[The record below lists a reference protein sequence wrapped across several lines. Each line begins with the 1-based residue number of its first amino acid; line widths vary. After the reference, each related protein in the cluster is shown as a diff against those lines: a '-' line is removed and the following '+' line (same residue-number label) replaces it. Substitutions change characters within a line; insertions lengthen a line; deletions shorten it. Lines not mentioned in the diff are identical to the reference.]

1 MSQTGDVD
9 WNTTPAG
16 TAPEGQISELADSP
30 SLAYR
35 ITASNVV
42 CAVFVILTV
51 GLRFYTRMH
60 IVRGLGYDD
69 YALLLAVV
77 FWALLVATLEVL
89 LKYGLGRHV
98 WNISLDDFS
107 PHYLLGRVLAAVFY
121 TAAMFFVKTSLLLLY
136 RRLFDVYRFYKRWW
150 FVMTYTI
157 AHTLTA
163 IVLSFFACD
172 PPAAQWDLH
181 IQHRTCISTKTLI
194 AIPIFHC
201 VNDLLILSLP
211 IPLIWSL
218 NLGPKRKAQV
228 ATVFFLG
235 SASCIVSICRL
246 IPISKLLHQPRYG
259 DVTWHWTPVAIW
271 TQVELTFCIICA
283 CVPILKPFLSRHF
296 PAIFPNNPDTRNRD
310 TAFES
315 PGLSTTIRFPAMQQL
330 QQQQQLQLQLQQQ
343 LQEQQQR
350 RQRERAWST
359 AEHSQVSP
367 RIGGPASGAASSAAV
382 VGPGGTVVRKA
393 STWTIGRMSTRRK
406 VWSLW
411 GRWGASVAD
420 VEMGMHGGAGGMFG
434 DDSDRGNSA
443 ERAWKRGDGRSCKRR
458 RGRGRRSW

>member
-16 TAPEGQISELADSP
+16 TAPEGQISELVDSP

-35 ITASNVV
+35 ITASNAV

-121 TAAMFFVKTSLLLLY
+121 TASMFFVKTSLLLLY

-172 PPAAQWDLH
+172 PPAAQ
-181 IQHRTCISTKTLI
+181 C
-194 AIPIFHC
+194 
-201 VNDLLILSLP
+201 
-211 IPLIWSL
+211 
-218 NLGPKRKAQV
+218 
-228 ATVFFLG
+228 
-235 SASCIVSICRL
+235 SCIVSICRL

-367 RIGGPASGAASSAAV
+367 RIGGPANGGVGGAGVGGPA
-382 VGPGGTVVRKA
+382 GPGGTVVRKA

-411 GRWGASVAD
+411 GRWGAEGVG
-420 VEMGMHGGAGGMFG
+420 VWG
-434 DDSDRGNSA
+434 
-443 ERAWKRGDGRSCKRR
+443 RAIMQEEEGEGEEELVIILLRK
-458 RGRGRRSW
+458 

>member
-201 VNDLLILSLP
+201 VSN
-211 IPLIWSL
+211 
-218 NLGPKRKAQV
+218 
-228 ATVFFLG
+228 
-235 SASCIVSICRL
+235 SCIVSICRL

-411 GRWGASVAD
+411 GRWGAEG
-420 VEMGMHGGAGGMFG
+420 VEAWG
-434 DDSDRGNSA
+434 
-443 ERAWKRGDGRSCKRR
+443 RAIMQEEEGEGEEELVIILLRK
-458 RGRGRRSW
+458 